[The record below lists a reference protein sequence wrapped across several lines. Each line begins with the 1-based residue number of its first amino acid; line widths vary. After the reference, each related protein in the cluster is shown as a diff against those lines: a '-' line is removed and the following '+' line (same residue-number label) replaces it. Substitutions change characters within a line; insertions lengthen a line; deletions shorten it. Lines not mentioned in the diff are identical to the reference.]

1 MHNSTKIEF
10 FNIFKN
16 DYAASS
22 YLRLT
27 SKLEKEKNLWNLG
40 WATANEAGRYDQ
52 IPRLTEFALFVNL
65 IKLKTNFTFLCIA
78 INTLF

>member
-1 MHNSTKIEF
+1 MHHIISTFEYFNFPYFDLPCLIKQYVNLMQQRYILYCQHIMHNSTKIEF

-27 SKLEKEKNLWNLG
+27 SKLEKEKNL
-40 WATANEAGRYDQ
+40 
-52 IPRLTEFALFVNL
+52 
-65 IKLKTNFTFLCIA
+65 
-78 INTLF
+78 

>member
-10 FNIFKN
+10 VNIFKN

-27 SKLEKEKNLWNLG
+27 SILEKEKNLWNLG
-40 WATANEAGRYDQ
+40 WATTNEAGRYDQ
-52 IPRLTEFALFVNL
+52 IPRLTEFDIFVNL

>member
-40 WATANEAGRYDQ
+40 WATANEAGRNDQ
-52 IPRLTEFALFVNL
+52 IPRLT
-65 IKLKTNFTFLCIA
+65 
-78 INTLF
+78 